1 MKNKIKNQEWLKMTG
16 EWNFLIKDIIT
27 WEEREYHHF
36 NLIPTVA
43 KIAFAAQMSWDN
55 TTDIW
60 DNLYVALWS
69 NTTAPAISDT
79 QLWTETQRRAQDS
92 TTFSWAVWYISAF
105 FAAWVAT
112 GTHREFWLFWNW
124 NSSTASWTAN
134 TGILFSHV
142 ATNISI
148 ASTETLTCS
157 FQISFTS

>member
-1 MKNKIKNQEWLKMTG
+1 MKIQQWVWMIW
-16 EWNFLIKDIIT
+16 EWNFTIKDIIS
-27 WEEREYHHF
+27 WKERKVHEF

-43 KIAFAAQMSWDN
+43 KTAFAAQISWDN

-60 DNLYVALWS
+60 DNLYIALGS
-69 NTTAPAISDT
+69 NTTTPTSWDT
-79 QLWTETQRRAQDS
+79 QLWTETTRKIVSS
-92 TTFSWAVWYISAF
+92 TTFSGAIWYISIF
-105 FAAWVAT
+105 FAVWEAT

-124 NSSTASWTAN
+124 NASTASATVN

-142 ATNISI
+142 AANISI